1 MDNDQSYIDGF
12 LQGWSSVV
20 GPRLDFPEIPAPP
33 IPASGSNFIHG
44 LMEGIA
50 AAKKQ
55 IADVK

>member
-1 MDNDQSYIDGF
+1 MDNSQTYVNGF

-20 GPRLDFPEIPAPP
+20 GLRLDNFDIPAPRVQ
-33 IPASGSNFIHG
+33 ASGSNFIHR